1 MGTITRIGI
10 AMMITTLAFSNSLLV
25 QAETEDWLTDDKIQ
39 IRFSNG
45 EFDDIEIGISQKA
58 PNLPVG
64 SDKNKEEIFTGWRSK
79 ASGFRIKPGDF
90 ITVDTL
96 VEPIYRPKK
105 DVAQEDPVA
114 DYKGNTE
121 VTDAKGGNKR
131 TEQEQEYYLKEQES
145 VVDTLDMSIF
155 ENIEEDAETTS
166 TGKTTSDAG
175 DRTTL
180 NNNEPLDKY
189 TGNSYLDADEADKD
203 NYGNYDDNTE
213 LNTEEETSN
222 REDNESKDTNKKA
235 NWEAEE
241 KQRNLDSEHKT
252 EIKQGSNS
260 NSLYLKLDDA
270 GEVVNSTDS
279 DPMSDAHINGTVIV
293 PNILTGTFQDD
304 LLVLSFKNLDGNSTQ
319 TILKE
324 GEDTTILDMYKAKYV
339 SNSVVTYRNTETKET
354 KKYNILTKET
364 GEKYLVL
371 DKLDAAKNNRMQ
383 IITIASVSLV
393 IFLLLSII
401 IFGIMKKIKNKE

>member
-1 MGTITRIGI
+1 MRTITRIGI
-10 AMMITTLAFSNSLLV
+10 VMLTTTVTFSNSLLA
-25 QAETEDWLTDDKIQ
+25 QAGTEDWLTDDKIQ

-45 EFDDIEIGISQKA
+45 EFDDIVIGMSQKA

-114 DYKGNTE
+114 DYKDNTE

-131 TEQEQEYYLKEQES
+131 TKQEQESYLKEQES
-145 VVDTLDMSIF
+145 VVDTLDMSLF
-155 ENIEEDAETTS
+155 ENIEEDTETTS
-166 TGKTTSDAG
+166 TGKTTTGAG
-175 DRTTL
+175 DRTTSDDG
-180 NNNEPLDKY
+180 ESQDEH
-189 TGNSYLDADEADKD
+189 TGSNYLDADEADKD
-203 NYGNYDDNTE
+203 NSENNNDNPELDTE
-213 LNTEEETSN
+213 EEETSN
-222 REDNESKDTNKKA
+222 REDNESKNTDKKA
-235 NWEAEE
+235 NWKAEE
-241 KQRNLDSEHKT
+241 KQRNLDSNHKA
-252 EIKQGSNS
+252 EVKQGSNS

-279 DPMSDAHINGTVIV
+279 DPMSNAHTNGTIIV
-293 PNILTGTFQDD
+293 PDILTGIFQGDS
-304 LLVLSFKNLDGNSTQ
+304 LWLSFKNLDDNSTQ
-319 TILKE
+319 TPLKE
-324 GEDTTILDMYKAKYV
+324 GEETTILNIHKVKYV
-339 SNSVVTYRNTETKET
+339 SNSVVTYKNTETKET
-354 KKYNILTKET
+354 KKYNILAKET

-371 DKLDAAKNNRMQ
+371 DKLDAAKNNSMQ
-383 IITIASVSLV
+383 IITIAGIALV

-401 IFGIMKKIKNKE
+401 IFGLMKKIKK